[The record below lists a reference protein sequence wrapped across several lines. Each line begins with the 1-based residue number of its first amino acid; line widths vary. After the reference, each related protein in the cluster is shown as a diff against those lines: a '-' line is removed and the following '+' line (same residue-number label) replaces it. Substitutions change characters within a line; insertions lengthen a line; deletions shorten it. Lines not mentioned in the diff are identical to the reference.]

1 MMEKNN
7 HFIRREGLHMSSKDK
22 EFSIV
27 IIPDT
32 QVLAW
37 KQPSIFQN
45 MTKWIKDHAEEM
57 NLQMVLHVG
66 DVVDSGARDEEQF
79 KVAEKAFGEIYN
91 ANIPMLMA
99 AGNHDYDNLLSK
111 DRSLTMF
118 NHYFGVHRYHNR
130 SWFGGTFEEEQ
141 IENSYATLDIGGR
154 KFLFL
159 SLEFG
164 PRDEVLAWADDILT
178 KHSDHTAII
187 ITHCYMYMYGERT
200 KKGDQHNPKDYP
212 GAAGANDGEDQ
223 WHKSFKKH
231 CNVLAVFS
239 GHQITENV
247 SYRTDLGEQGN
258 LVFQSFQ
265 NWQCAENCGEGRIRI
280 LKIRASDN
288 EMSLCVFNTNKG
300 EYEENDG
307 YRVVVPFNRE
317 LVDNLSDPKV

>member
-1 MMEKNN
+1 
-7 HFIRREGLHMSSKDK
+7 MSINDK

-32 QVLAW
+32 QVLSW

-45 MTKWIKDHAEEM
+45 MTKWIKNHAEEL
-57 NLQMVLHVG
+57 NLQMILHVG
-66 DVVDSGARDEEQF
+66 DVVDSGAREEEQF
-79 KVAEKAFGEIYN
+79 KVAEKAFEEIYN
-91 ANIPMLMA
+91 ANLPILMA

-118 NHYFGVHRYHNR
+118 NRYFGIHRYDEC
-130 SWFGGTFEEEQ
+130 SWFRGTFEEGQ
-141 IENSYATLDIGGR
+141 IENCYATLDIGGR

-164 PRDEVLAWADDILT
+164 PRDEVLKWADKILT
-178 KHSDHTAII
+178 THRNHTAII
-187 ITHCYMYMYGERT
+187 ITHCYMYMYGNRT
-200 KKGDQHNPKDYP
+200 KRGDQHNPKDYP
-212 GAAGANDGEDQ
+212 GATGANDGEDLWQ
-223 WHKSFKKH
+223 KSFKKH
-231 CNVLAVFS
+231 SNLLAVFS

-280 LKIRASDN
+280 LKIRPSDN
-288 EMSLCVFNTNKG
+288 EMRLCVFNTYKG
-300 EYEENDG
+300 EYEDNEG
-307 YRVVVPFNRE
+307 YQVAVPFNQRF
-317 LVDNLSDPKV
+317 VDNLCYPKVF

>member
-1 MMEKNN
+1 
-7 HFIRREGLHMSSKDK
+7 MSSKDK

-37 KQPSIFQN
+37 KQPTIFQN

-231 CNVLAVFS
+231 SNVLAVFS

-280 LKIRASDN
+280 LKIRPSDN
-288 EMSLCVFNTNKG
+288 EMSLCVFNTYKG

-317 LVDNLSDPKV
+317 LVDNLSYPKV